1 MPLPV
6 VAVTI
11 GAFLASAIGPLVKK
25 ALIAIGIGTITYTGL
40 QAAFDAAQAQVISH
54 YGQMSGSALSLAD
67 LAGVGQTIGILLGAL
82 AARVG
87 IAVIS
92 KLGRVL

>member
-1 MPLPV
+1 MALPLL
-6 VAVTI
+6 
-11 GAFLASAIGPLVKK
+11 GAFLALSVGALVKR
-25 ALIAIGIGTITYTGL
+25 ALLALGLGIITYSGL
-40 QAAFDAAQAQVISH
+40 QAAFDAVQAQVIAN
-54 YGQMSGSALSLAD
+54 YGQMTGASMQLAD

-92 KLGRVL
+92 RIGRVL

>member
-1 MPLPV
+1 MGPV
-6 VAVTI
+6 VAS
-11 GAFLASAIGPLVKK
+11 FLASAAGPLVKK
-25 ALIAIGIGTITYTGL
+25 ALIAIGLGTVTYAGL

-54 YGQMSGSALSLAD
+54 YGQLNGAALQLTD
-67 LAGVGQTIGILLGAL
+67 LAGVGQVIGILLGAL

-92 KLGRVL
+92 KFGRVL